1 MAKTSSSKSS
11 SKSSAPKT
19 SSTKGQTGFD
29 KKGNRVSVNSSS
41 AVSFGNVKGGSTST
55 TRPTAP
61 APSSFSTA
69 PAPAPTPAIG
79 QPEAQPSS
87 YQIQGGDTLGGIA
100 SRYGTSVQSLMAQNP
115 SISNPNMI
123 RAGASL
129 NIGPMGVP
137 PKAQQTV
144 SGDQMAGVKPYNVP
158 GTPTP
163 TLSSGLIADVASS
176 TADAAATSTPEP
188 VNPQQQTLDY
198 IQQLTQQQGE
208 KGDRTL
214 EIQKKEKLD
223 TKQRD
228 LTAIDNKIK
237 ERTRALE
244 LKRRAIIESPYA
256 GTKSGQ
262 QRDLDTLERQSAQEL
277 ADLAI
282 VKSVALEDYTTA
294 YDIAQRKIDA
304 EFEPLQQQID
314 NAIKFYQLNQDN
326 LTASEKMKL
335 SAQIE
340 EQQATVDFERQKQLY
355 DYKTK
360 IDNAASGGGYSS
372 GGSGG
377 SGNGQP
383 SDTVTYYA
391 QLLREGKIGLSNV
404 PQNIRNA
411 VVLAS
416 KGEINQALGETAIKE
431 LAQTDS
437 AIANLRSLRET
448 VSNNLQYVGPI
459 AGFAALNPWSA
470 ARKAQADIDRV
481 RQSVGKALEGGVLR
495 KEDEEKYKKILATLN
510 DTPETALYKIDALIS
525 TLERDKEIYKSQQ
538 ASAGRAVNVAGA
550 PDAASL
556 RSTYGY

>member
-41 AVSFGNVKGGSTST
+41 AVSFGSVRGGASST
-55 TRPTAP
+55 TRPTGP

-69 PAPAPTPAIG
+69 PAPVPTPAIG
-79 QPEAQPSS
+79 QPAAQPSS

-123 RAGASL
+123 RAGSSL

-144 SGDQMAGVKPYNVP
+144 SGDQMAGVNPYNVP

-163 TLSSGLIADVASS
+163 TLSSGLIADVATS
-176 TADAAATSTPEP
+176 TADASSMSTPEP

-326 LTASEKMKL
+326 LTAKEKVEL
-335 SAQIE
+335 SAKIQ
-340 EQQATVDFERQKQLY
+340 EQQAEADYGRQIKLI
-355 DYKTK
+355 DYNAK
-360 IDNAASGGGYSS
+360 IDAAQAATAYSRQVS
-372 GGSGG
+372 LKAADEAATKAD
-377 SGNGQP
+377 P
-383 SDTVTYYA
+383 SSAALQVEKA
-391 QLLREGKIGLSNV
+391 Q
-404 PQNIRNA
+404 
-411 VVLAS
+411 
-416 KGEINQALGETAIKE
+416 
-431 LAQTDS
+431 
-437 AIANLRSLRET
+437 
-448 VSNNLQYVGPI
+448 
-459 AGFAALNPWSA
+459 AALNNARSLAYASGRGRSIFQKGLQAGKGSTHYTELEAYANTLRTNILTLATDPSIKKFFGPQMSNADVQLMTSAGTSLNPELMKPEAFEAELDALEALLNKLSGSA
-470 ARKAQADIDRV
+470 AAPTSGTTSGGNSFTIT
-481 RQSVGKALEGGVLR
+481 QS
-495 KEDEEKYKKILATLN
+495 
-510 DTPETALYKIDALIS
+510 
-525 TLERDKEIYKSQQ
+525 
-538 ASAGRAVNVAGA
+538 
-550 PDAASL
+550 
-556 RSTYGY
+556 